1 MHHYV
6 SRNHSE
12 YFFKSK
18 KELDFDLVSSFSEKF
33 SFPIKDAIQG
43 FYWSNDHATVLP
55 FLTYLKMFDG
65 EKVSVSIVIIS
76 DHLSHDTVLV
86 HAFLKPPLQYLQ
98 YKSVIENKLMFYRR
112 IRCAI

>member
-18 KELDFDLVSSFSEKF
+18 KELDFDLVSDFSEKC

-65 EKVSVSIVIIS
+65 EKASVSIVIVTRHRFS
-76 DHLSHDTVLV
+76 SC
-86 HAFLKPPLQYLQ
+86 FLEARLTIFT
-98 YKSVIENKLMFYRR
+98 IEIR
-112 IRCAI
+112 I